1 MKSKQLN
8 RKYKIKN
15 NMPLIVPRASLFFWL
30 FFGTIALQ
38 AQQTGKTFIKG
49 VVVDAKIGNPV
60 PFAVVVLD
68 GTTEGTVTDSEGRF
82 SFTTDKNNLIL
93 KASCLSYKSEIINL
107 TKGFT
112 IPLVIKLTATSIS
125 LDEIVIKADKV
136 RYRNKNNPA
145 VSLIEKVI
153 ANKAKNRSENLDF
166 LQYEKYDKT
175 QFALTNIEGL
185 KESRLLGKFKFVFD
199 NIDTTK
205 QPGKEVLPL
214 YIKETITD
222 VFYRKLP
229 KAGREIVKADK
240 MVSFEG
246 YLDNQGITRYLKYLY
261 QDIDIYDNNILFLS
275 NQFLS
280 PVAASAPSFYRYFII
295 DTIQVNNIECVKMFF
310 APRNKTD
317 MLFQGFMYITL
328 DGNYAVKKIEMELNR
343 QINLNWV
350 KDAKIVQE
358 FEHFPQQGWAISNDE
373 LSMDL
378 GVTAKG
384 LGIFGQRS
392 VSYKKHQINIPIAD
406 SVFNVLVEEPELD
419 SVKRSDEFWEQN
431 RHAELSR
438 SEKGIYTTIDSLKKV
453 RAFMRTMDIFRIA
466 IASFHD
472 FGPFEIGPVIT
483 FYSYNP
489 IEGSKLRLGGRT
501 TPKFSKKINFE
512 GYLAYGIKDKKFK
525 YNLGANYSFT
535 SKPYNEFPAK
545 SLRINYQEDTK
556 VPGQELYF
564 VQEGNAMLSLK
575 RGVDDKLFYNKTF
588 KAEYLHEF
596 KNHFSYSFGFD
607 YTRQAPGG
615 TLNFNTENYLST
627 VNSIPYL
634 NTSEVSLNLRYA
646 PHEQFYQGKLYRAP
660 IASKYPVIQLK
671 YTYGSKML
679 GSDYN
684 YHNLRFSFYKRFY
697 PTIIGYT
704 TVMWEAGKTFGQVP
718 YPLLEMHNA
727 NQTYLYQST
736 AYNLMNFLEFV
747 SDQYTSINIDHC
759 FNGFIFNKIPLLKKL
774 SLREIITV
782 KLLYGSL
789 SKSNNPDF
797 EPDLF
802 KFPTDRDGNPTTFT
816 LGKSP
821 YTEVSV
827 GVSNI
832 FKFMRVDLVR
842 RLTYLDHPNVS
853 RTGIR
858 IRFKFDL

>member
-1 MKSKQLN
+1 
-8 RKYKIKN
+8 
-15 NMPLIVPRASLFFWL
+15 MPLIVPRVAFLFLFWL
-30 FFGTIALQ
+30 FFGTVVLH
-38 AQQTGKTFIKG
+38 AQQQGKTLIKG

-60 PFAVVVLD
+60 AFAVVVID
-68 GTTEGTVTDSEGRF
+68 GTTEGTVTDSDGRF

-112 IPLVIKLTATSIS
+112 NPLTIKLTATSIS
-125 LDEIVIKADKV
+125 LDEIVVKADKV

-153 ANKAKNRSENLDF
+153 ANKARNRSENLDF

-185 KESRLLGKFKFVFD
+185 KESRLLGKFRFVFD

-205 QPGKEVLPL
+205 QPGREVLPL
-214 YIKETITD
+214 YIKETIAD

-229 KAGREIVKADK
+229 RADREIVKADK

-261 QDIDIYDNNILFLS
+261 QDIDIYDNNILFLT

-280 PVAASAPSFYRYFII
+280 PVSASAPSFYRYFII
-295 DTIQVNNIECVKMFF
+295 DTVEVSNIECVKMFF

-317 MLFQGFMYITL
+317 MLFQGFMFITM

-350 KDAKIVQE
+350 KDAKIIQE
-358 FEHFPQQGWAISNDE
+358 FEHFPQQGWAISKDE
-373 LSMDL
+373 LAMDL
-378 GVTAKG
+378 GVTTKG

-392 VSYKKHQINIPIAD
+392 VSYKKHRLNIPIAD
-406 SVFNVLVEEPELD
+406 SVFKASVEETELD

-438 SEKGIYTTIDSLKKV
+438 SEKGIYATIDSLKKV

-525 YNLGANYSFT
+525 YNVGANYSFT
-535 SKPYNEFPAK
+535 SKPYNEFPAR
-545 SLRINYQEDTK
+545 SIRLNYQVDTK

-596 KNHFSYSFGFD
+596 KNHFSYSLGFD
-607 YTRQAPGG
+607 YTQQAPGG
-615 TLNFNTENYLST
+615 TLNFNTVNYLSNE
-627 VNSIPYL
+627 NSVPYL

-646 PHEQFYQGKLYRAP
+646 PFEQFYQGKLYRAP
-660 IASKYPVIQLK
+660 IASKYPVIQHK
-671 YTYGSKML
+671 YTDGSKMP

-684 YHNLRFSFYKRFY
+684 NHNLTQRFYKRFY
-697 PTIIGYT
+697 FIAI
-704 TVMWEAGKTFGQVP
+704 
-718 YPLLEMHNA
+718 
-727 NQTYLYQST
+727 
-736 AYNLMNFLEFV
+736 
-747 SDQYTSINIDHC
+747 C
-759 FNGFIFNKIPLLKKL
+759 F
-774 SLREIITV
+774 
-782 KLLYGSL
+782 
-789 SKSNNPDF
+789 
-797 EPDLF
+797 LF
-802 KFPTDRDGNPTTFT
+802 K
-816 LGKSP
+816 
-821 YTEVSV
+821 
-827 GVSNI
+827 
-832 FKFMRVDLVR
+832 
-842 RLTYLDHPNVS
+842 
-853 RTGIR
+853 
-858 IRFKFDL
+858 